1 MREKQPMKR
10 KVKPNLLTR
19 WKVHRAAHGKATPD
33 VILAELHEID
43 GLTAAG
49 SLNQYGKALLFG
61 VRAAGGKL

>member
-1 MREKQPMKR
+1 MENKQQMKQQ
-10 KVKPNLLTR
+10 VKPNLLTR
-19 WKVHRAAHGKATPD
+19 WKVNRAAHGKATPA
-33 VILAELHEID
+33 VILAELHDID